1 MRSAALAKSCLAI
14 AARVCPALNALPSN
28 LNVRLQL
35 QAALLAGRK
44 LSQKSLVPPKA
55 FPLPQSYTKAGNAQ

>member
-35 QAALLAGRK
+35 QADHIKQRL
-44 LSQKSLVPPKA
+44 Q
-55 FPLPQSYTKAGNAQ
+55 TK